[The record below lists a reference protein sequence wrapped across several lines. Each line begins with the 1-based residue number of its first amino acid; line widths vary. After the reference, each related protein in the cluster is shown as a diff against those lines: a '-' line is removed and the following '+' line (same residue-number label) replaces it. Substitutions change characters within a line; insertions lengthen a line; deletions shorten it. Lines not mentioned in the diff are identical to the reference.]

1 MLDFITFSNISMQ
14 LNADLCIDLLIN
26 KIEYNKKKKN
36 STDDLSALHIQ
47 QAVIWGL

>member
-26 KIEYNKKKKN
+26 KIEYNKKKKTALTICQL
-36 STDDLSALHIQ
+36 STFSRP
-47 QAVIWGL
+47 